1 MTVLYAKL
9 ALAKYLYSDWYTDV
23 DLAKVAQELNI
34 DSYPI
39 SFS

>member
-1 MTVLYAKL
+1 MLYAKL
-9 ALAKYLYSDWYTDV
+9 ALAKQLYGDWYTDV
-23 DLAKVAQELNI
+23 DLVKAAQELNI